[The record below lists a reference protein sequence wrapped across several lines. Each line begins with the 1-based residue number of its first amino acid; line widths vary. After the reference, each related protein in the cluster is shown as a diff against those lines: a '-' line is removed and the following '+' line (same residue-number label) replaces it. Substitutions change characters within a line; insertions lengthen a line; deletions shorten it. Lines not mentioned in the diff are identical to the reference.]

1 MKSLRKRTNDIF
13 DRLDKALCHSTSYIR
28 MGTHY
33 VLGVQMIVK
42 LTGEF
47 ATNTG
52 RSEVEIYGPTTIKGL
67 LSALNNSYPGT
78 GWDNSNVA
86 INGTMYSNAWLQ
98 KITEADEIV
107 IMPPIEGG

>member
-1 MKSLRKRTNDIF
+1 MK
-13 DRLDKALCHSTSYIR
+13 
-28 MGTHY
+28 
-33 VLGVQMIVK
+33 VK

-47 ATNTG
+47 ATLTG
-52 RSEVEIYGPTTIKGL
+52 KREVEIHGPTNIMQL
-67 LSALNNSYPGT
+67 LKALDRNFPNY

-98 KITEADEIV
+98 PIKEEDEIV

>member
-1 MKSLRKRTNDIF
+1 MKI
-13 DRLDKALCHSTSYIR
+13 
-28 MGTHY
+28 
-33 VLGVQMIVK
+33 K

-47 ATNTG
+47 ATLTG
-52 RSEVEIYGPTTIKGL
+52 KREVEIYGPTNIMQL
-67 LSALNNSYPGT
+67 LKALDNSFPNY

-98 KITEADEIV
+98 SIKEEDEIV

>member
-1 MKSLRKRTNDIF
+1 MK
-13 DRLDKALCHSTSYIR
+13 
-28 MGTHY
+28 
-33 VLGVQMIVK
+33 VK

-47 ATNTG
+47 ATLTG
-52 RSEVEIYGPTTIKGL
+52 QREVEVHGSTNIMQL
-67 LSALNNSYPGT
+67 LKALDGNFPNY

-98 KITEADEIV
+98 PIKEEDEIV